1 MSGWKVC
8 PEYRCDPGDKAFP
21 ARTDSSRS
29 WHYLHSYRASL
40 HRLSTGKLRS
50 FTIPILSSVNRYAKS
65 TVPLSAP
72 PCDMLVGSNA
82 GELRAI
88 ERRDSDPFRLH
99 TRSEVRREGKQEV
112 RTFKTRCAQTHKKQ
126 KKQI

>member
-72 PCDMLVGSNA
+72 PCDMLVGSNE
-82 GELRAI
+82 GEVRAI
-88 ERRDSDPFRLH
+88 ERRDIDPFRLH
-99 TRSEVRREGKQEV
+99 NGSEEHTSELQSLMRISYAV
-112 RTFKTRCAQTHKKQ
+112 FCL
-126 KKQI
+126 

>member
-50 FTIPILSSVNRYAKS
+50 FTIPILSSVNRS
-65 TVPLSAP
+65 EEHTS
-72 PCDMLVGSNA
+72 
-82 GELRAI
+82 ELQSLMPI
-88 ERRDSDPFRLH
+88 SYSVF
-99 TRSEVRREGKQEV
+99 
-112 RTFKTRCAQTHKKQ
+112 CMKKQ
-126 KKQI
+126 PTQLILNTHLLIRN